1 MLSRRT
7 TWPES
12 HNRLARALDR
22 RRNAGTPVLDL
33 TGSNP
38 TEGDLAFPAEAL
50 RRALAVP
57 EAARYRPD
65 PWGLLSAREAV
76 SRWLCRD
83 PRVRIGADRILLTAS
98 TSEAYAYLFK
108 LLADPGDSI
117 LTPAPSY
124 PLFEYLA
131 GLESL
136 TLAPYPLLWDGR
148 WHLDQQAVRA
158 LAAKPGVRAIVA
170 IHPNNPTG
178 SFLAAGELDFV
189 SRLCLQHDLALI
201 SDEVFLDYAL
211 LPATDRA
218 PSAIAQAKCL
228 TFALSG
234 LSKVAGLPQLKLGW
248 IAASGPEPLV
258 ARALSRLELIADS
271 YLSVSAP
278 VQHALPELLAAA
290 PAFQSHLSQRL
301 RENVG
306 EAQRLLSSPSPATAL
321 PVEGGWTLVL
331 RLPAVK
337 SGEDWAVELLELDG
351 VLTQPGYFYDF
362 PKEAYLV
369 VSLLTPRRD
378 FAEGLGRVR
387 HAVERALGVA

>member
-7 TWPES
+7 TWPEGQ
-12 HNRLARALDR
+12 NRLSQTTAKR
-22 RRNAGTPVLDL
+22 RSVGAPVLDL

-38 TEGDLAFPAEAL
+38 TEGDLAFPVEAL
-50 RRALAVP
+50 QQALALPGV
-57 EAARYRPD
+57 ERYRPD
-65 PWGLLSAREAV
+65 PSGLPSARQAV

-83 PRVRIGADRILLTAS
+83 PRVRIAPDRILLTAS

-136 TLAPYPLLWDGR
+136 SLAPYPLLWDGR
-148 WHLDQQAVRA
+148 WHLDRQAVQS
-158 LAAKPGVRAIVA
+158 LAAKPGVRAIAA

-178 SFLAAGELDFV
+178 SFLAADELDFL

-211 LPATDRA
+211 LPDPGRA
-218 PSAIAQAKCL
+218 PSALAQANCL

-248 IAASGPEPLV
+248 IAASGPEALV

-290 PAFQSHLSQRL
+290 PAFQHRLLQRL
-301 RENVG
+301 RDNVA
-306 EAQRLLSSPSPATAL
+306 EAQRALAYPSPVTAL

-337 SGEDWAVELLELDG
+337 SGEDWAIELLERDG

-362 PKEAYLV
+362 PTEAYLV
-369 VSLLTPRRD
+369 VSLLTSPGD
-378 FAEGLGRVR
+378 FAEGLRRLRG
-387 HAVERALGVA
+387 AVDRGFEVA